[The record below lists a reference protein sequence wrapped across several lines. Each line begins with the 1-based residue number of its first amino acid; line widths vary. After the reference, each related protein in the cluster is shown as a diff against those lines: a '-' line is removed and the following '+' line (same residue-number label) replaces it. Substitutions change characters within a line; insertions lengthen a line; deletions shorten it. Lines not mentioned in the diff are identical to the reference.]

1 MNNSMPMS
9 EQLHARLSAEIIN
22 LVADVAQ
29 DLPTHPDCELTSDTR
44 LVSDLGFS
52 SVDIISLV
60 VEIEEHFQQRNLGFA
75 DLLMQGGQYVEELRI
90 GELAAFVESRLGG
103 EPS

>member
-1 MNNSMPMS
+1 MT
-9 EQLHARLSAEIIN
+9 EQLHACISAEIIS

-29 DLPTHPDCELTSDTR
+29 DLPAHPDCELTSDTR

-52 SVDIISLV
+52 SVDIISLI

-75 DLLMQGGQYVEELRI
+75 DLLMQGGHYVEELRI